1 MILFLDI
8 DGVLHPDP
16 ATPDQA
22 FSQRHLLWGFLE
34 ARPDVLVVISSD
46 WRVHHSLDELVDFI
60 LAGSDGQLRS
70 RFAGV
75 TPVLPGAGHEYR
87 GRERECRQWL
97 AESDFSGSP
106 WIAVDDVHANFAFG
120 SQNVLIADYRIGLTS
135 KDVEILLQMGRSLG
149 K

>member
-16 ATPDQA
+16 VTPDQA
-22 FSQRHLLWGFLE
+22 FSQRHLLWEFLNT
-34 ARPDVLVVISSD
+34 RLDVQVVISSD

-97 AESDFSGSP
+97 AESDFAGSP
-106 WIAVDDVHANFAFG
+106 WIAIDDVAGNFAYG
-120 SQNVLIADYRIGLTS
+120 CPDVLITDYRVGLTS
-135 KDVEILLQMGRSLG
+135 KDIDTLLVEIIPL
-149 K
+149 